1 MTRALLALPL
11 AIACGDNR
19 RAPDAPAG
27 MPDLALVA
35 AQMNASPI
43 ESLESFAA
51 DDCAVVE
58 GCVVAGARK
67 LLRFDTVTENVGT
80 ADLVLGQV
88 PPPGVSDGIFVWS
101 PCHMHHH
108 VIGYADFALL
118 DASGVVA
125 SGHKQGFCLED
136 DEQVSPAGPSHGYNC
151 SFQGIS
157 IGWADVYDRTLP
169 CQWIDVTDVAP
180 GTYTLQVTIDATN
193 VVPDADAS
201 NNVWM
206 TTVTVR

>member
-1 MTRALLALPL
+1 MKRALVLLLA
-11 AIACGDNR
+11 ACGDNTHPIDAPL
-19 RAPDAPAG
+19 APD
-27 MPDLALVA
+27 LTLVA
-35 AQMNASPI
+35 SQMNNSPLVI
-43 ESLESFAA
+43 TDTFGSA
-51 DDCAVVE
+51 DCAVVE
-58 GCVVAGARK
+58 GCAVPGTRK
-67 LLRFDTVTENVGT
+67 LLTFDTVSENIGT

-88 PPPGVSDGIFVWS
+88 PPPGVSSGIFVWS

-108 VIGYADFALL
+108 VMGYADFALL

-136 DEQVSPAGPSHGYNC
+136 DEQVSPANPTHGYNC

-180 GTYTLQVTIDATN
+180 GTYTLRVEIDPTG
-193 VVPDADAS
+193 VVPDSDPT

-206 TTVTVR
+206 TTVTLL

>member
-1 MTRALLALPL
+1 LRCALVVLVV
-11 AIACGDNR
+11 ACGDNR
-19 RAPDAPAG
+19 RVPDAPAG
-27 MPDLALVA
+27 APDLALVPS
-35 AQMNASPI
+35 QMEGSPI
-43 ESLESFAA
+43 VSTEAFAT

-58 GCVVAGARK
+58 GCVAAGVRT

-108 VIGYADFALL
+108 VVGYADFELL
-118 DASGVVA
+118 DGTGVVA
-125 SGHKQGFCLED
+125 RGHKQGFCLED
-136 DEQVSPAGPSHGYNC
+136 DEQVVPSGPSHGYNC
-151 SFQGIS
+151 GFQGIS

-169 CQWIDVTDVAP
+169 CQWIDVTGLSA
-180 GTYTLQVTIDATN
+180 GTYTLRVEIDATG
-193 VVPDADAS
+193 VISDADSS

-206 TTVTVR
+206 TSVTLM